1 MRAERF
7 SNNSVSKC
15 QCLILKTFSFFFNFW
30 YKLGAI
36 SMSGCERDRDY
47 AKFTQIKRPVYWKT
61 APSVL
66 LSPSQSCPS
75 ASLKLFQIYSTLIY
89 KGTLQNQEITAK
101 SEIIGY
107 GKAHKEPS
115 NSDLKLLPSL
125 DSPICSVIVKI
136 APSSH
141 HTSGISKLKNSHL
154 PNKAMKSIAGLKKSV
169 VNIGRARKQ
178 Q

>member
-1 MRAERF
+1 
-7 SNNSVSKC
+7 
-15 QCLILKTFSFFFNFW
+15 
-30 YKLGAI
+30 
-36 SMSGCERDRDY
+36 MSGCERDRDY

-75 ASLKLFQIYSTLIY
+75 ASLKLFQIYSTLMY

-125 DSPICSVIVKI
+125 DSNRSPHSSPICSVVVKI